1 MSLSNSERER
11 YDRQLR
17 VWGEEA
23 QLKLKK
29 AKVLIVGVGGLGS
42 PVAIYLTAAG
52 VGKLVLVDN
61 GILELSNMNRQ
72 ILYTT
77 EDLGKPK
84 VYIAAE
90 RLRKLNPN
98 VEIEAIKAQLDEELA
113 DKLVKNVDVVVD
125 ALDNWETRLILNK
138 ACVENRKP
146 LVHAGV
152 EGWYGQLMTVIPG
165 KTPCLNCIMP
175 APPPPRETPLPIVPT
190 TPGLLGVLEAN
201 EVIKL
206 IIEGK
211 SSFEGRMLVY
221 DGLRGE
227 FSTIELKRN
236 PNCPICSK
244 LG

>member
-1 MSLSNSERER
+1 MSLSDSERER

-17 VWGEEA
+17 VWGKEA

-52 VGKLVLVDN
+52 IGKLVLVDD
-61 GILELSNMNRQ
+61 GVLELSNMNRQ

-84 VYIAAE
+84 VYVAAE

-98 VEIEAIKAQLDEELA
+98 VEIEAIKARLDEELA
-113 DKLVKNVDVVVD
+113 YKLVKDVDVVVD

-190 TPGLLGVLEAN
+190 TPGVLGVLEAN

-206 IIEGK
+206 VIEGR

-236 PNCPICSK
+236 PNCPVCSK

>member
-1 MSLSNSERER
+1 MSLLSEERER

-29 AKVLIVGVGGLGS
+29 ARVLIVGVGGLGS
-42 PVAIYLTAAG
+42 PVSIYLTAMG
-52 VGKLVLVDN
+52 VGKLILVDD
-61 GILELSNMNRQ
+61 GVLELSNMNRQ

-77 EDLGKPK
+77 DDLGKPK
-84 VYIAAE
+84 VYVAAN

-98 VEIEAIKAQLDEELA
+98 VEIEAVKAKLDEKLAMELVG
-113 DKLVKNVDVVVD
+113 KVDIVVD

-138 ACVENRKP
+138 ACVEHRKP

-190 TPGLLGVLEAN
+190 TPGVLGVLEAN
-201 EVIKL
+201 EVLKL
-206 IIEGK
+206 IVEGR
-211 SSFEGRMLVY
+211 SSFEGKMLVY

-227 FSTIELKRN
+227 FTVIKLKRN
-236 PNCPICSK
+236 PNCPVCSR

>member
-1 MSLSNSERER
+1 MSLSDSEIER

-17 VWGEEA
+17 VWGREA

-29 AKVLIVGVGGLGS
+29 ARVLIVGVGGLGS
-42 PVAIYLTAAG
+42 PVAIYLTAMG
-52 VGKLVLVDN
+52 VGKLVLVDD
-61 GILELSNMNRQ
+61 GVLELSNMNRQ
-72 ILYTT
+72 ILYSTD
-77 EDLGKPK
+77 DLGKPK
-84 VYIAAE
+84 VYVAAE

-98 VEIEAIKAQLDEELA
+98 VEIEPVKARLDEELA
-113 DKLVKNVDVVVD
+113 MELVRKVDVVVD

-175 APPPPRETPLPIVPT
+175 APPPPRDSPLPIVPT
-190 TPGLLGVLEAN
+190 TPGVLGVLEAN
-201 EVIKL
+201 EVVKL
-206 IIEGK
+206 IIEGR

-227 FSTIELKRN
+227 FTVIELKRN
-236 PNCPICSK
+236 PNCPVCGK